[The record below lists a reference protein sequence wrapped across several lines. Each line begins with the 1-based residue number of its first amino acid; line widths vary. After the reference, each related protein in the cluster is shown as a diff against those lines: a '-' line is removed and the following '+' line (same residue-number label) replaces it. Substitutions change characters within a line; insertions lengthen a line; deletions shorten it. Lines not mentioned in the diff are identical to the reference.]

1 MTNVVPKQLYIYQT
15 FLLYWIQ
22 QGKERRKENTGHK
35 NSTEELRPIG
45 KLLGLKGSKPGLNL
59 NSKRLEK
66 STDYV
71 FSLVSKGGNK
81 ASFIHITKDEWL
93 ENDNMIMYSNVLL
106 CITLQSHSISSVDL
120 LNVIKYSVQKI
131 NIL

>member
-93 ENDNMIMYSNVLL
+93 ENDNVF
-106 CITLQSHSISSVDL
+106 
-120 LNVIKYSVQKI
+120 
-131 NIL
+131 